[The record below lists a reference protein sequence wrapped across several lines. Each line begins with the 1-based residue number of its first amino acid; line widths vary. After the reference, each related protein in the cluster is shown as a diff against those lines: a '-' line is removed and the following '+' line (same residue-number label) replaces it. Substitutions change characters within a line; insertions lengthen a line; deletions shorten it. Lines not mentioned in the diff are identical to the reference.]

1 MLDPTIKVAPKL
13 LSPPSLSSRH
23 ISGVRAPV
31 QVSLCFC
38 AHDEFADFFGDLK
51 LTLPKP
57 KQGQRVRLVLASGAE
72 LEGIYNNGPEPTTCR
87 LSMVQQK
94 KLPNSAD
101 TANGPSRREQP
112 NMTIQR
118 KDIADARAVAGN
130 NGKNDGKA
138 PNGASQTRRGM
149 ALYFQFPR

>member
-1 MLDPTIKVAPKL
+1 M
-13 LSPPSLSSRH
+13 
-23 ISGVRAPV
+23 
-31 QVSLCFC
+31 
-38 AHDEFADFFGDLK
+38 
-51 LTLPKP
+51 KP
-57 KQGQRVRLVLASGAE
+57 KQGQRVRLVLTSGAE

-101 TANGPSRREQP
+101 SANGPSRRDQP

-118 KDIADARAVAGN
+118 KDIADARVVAGN
-130 NGKNDGKA
+130 SGKNDGKA